1 MDYAMDFKAIWP
13 LLRKEKWTWKAATGI
28 QIQDEHFDNY
38 VKPGRKLR
46 GGKQGE
52 DFFNG
57 EDELL
62 AYVRSDKALCARL
75 KIPNVYA
82 VQSFKIPLLVLT
94 TCAEAIEQSP
104 QAKRPKTS
112 PTSTAAH
119 KHPAA
124 KAQKKKTKK
133 QMNEEAKQRR
143 RELAAFDKVWG
154 HRNITDADGKSV
166 EPPPTTPAS
175 TASPPPRAE
184 PSDADE
190 TGDADVEG
198 ISSSGNTDAGALA
211 RANADTDRPALADN
225 ADQDAGVQATT
236 GVNSTA
242 LVTNADTGESAAAT
256 AGTGCS
262 LAETHANVDI
272 SPADSESSVAF
283 RSADVDSTRVSN
295 GDDEHYSSDES
306 VEEVTADS
314 QDEACKPDDDEDQEG
329 DHDVN
334 DASDEETK
342 VADSRP
348 ACVESSKRVL
358 RDQGGSSPL
367 RFDYAD
373 ILDPNF
379 VEPDGENSLDT
390 DGEGDD
396 DPAEA
401 AVSESDDTSSDTSD
415 LCKTD
420 CLQRELSRMTELLSN
435 KELERLHM
443 NIQGED
449 IFFTLT

>member
-28 QIQDEHFDNY
+28 QIQDEHFHNY

-75 KIPNVYA
+75 KIPNVVRSNQNA
-82 VQSFKIPLLVLT
+82 IQSFKIPLLVLT

-104 QAKRPKTS
+104 PSQASKDVANFYGRSQTPSCQS
-112 PTSTAAH
+112 PEEE
-119 KHPAA
+119 
-124 KAQKKKTKK
+124 
-133 QMNEEAKQRR
+133 NEEADERGSQ
-143 RELAAFDKVWG
+143 AATARTCCF
-154 HRNITDADGKSV
+154 RQNADGKSV

-184 PSDADE
+184 PSNADE

-272 SPADSESSVAF
+272 SPADSESSVVF

-401 AVSESDDTSSDTSD
+401 AVSE
-415 LCKTD
+415 
-420 CLQRELSRMTELLSN
+420 
-435 KELERLHM
+435 
-443 NIQGED
+443 
-449 IFFTLT
+449 